1 MEVLYAGTH
10 SEYLSYRAPYLAHW
24 RLFEKAKKM
33 GIRRC
38 NLGGVEGTLDDG
50 LSVFKGKFPYSDRR
64 NDRRIR
70 AGSAVAAVLCA
81 QRRDCL
87 WLKPCGAGR

>member
-38 NLGGVEGTLDDG
+38 NLGGVEGRWMMDSASL
-50 LSVFKGKFPYSDRR
+50 KGKFPDSDRR

-70 AGSAVAAVLCA
+70 AGSVAAAVLCA